1 MMAVTGARVF
11 DFHACV
17 GTGGFGEVYRATL
30 RSAGGLEREVAV
42 KTLRMSVAPGDDA
55 MRRLRD
61 EARLLARLEHR
72 AILDVIDIVQLGGRV
87 AVVMKYLDGQDL
99 GGCLEGQDPMP
110 RRAAVEMIG
119 EVASALA
126 AAADHLEL
134 VHRDVKPSNVRILSD
149 GSVKLLDFGIA
160 RSPQVER
167 EGHTSTGMIVG
178 TPGYLAPE
186 RVAEAV
192 DGTASDVYSLG
203 CVMYAALARR
213 PLFYRVPRPKR
224 LGMAL
229 NQSEHDAFIVEA
241 LQQLSPGPEIHL
253 LRRMLAFEPHL
264 RPRASSVEERCED
277 LAPHISGESLRR
289 WARHRKW
296 PGPVSVDGSLVGQRL
311 TEELVEGPV
320 EAPVRSSLREPA
332 SMERQRTPA
341 QAMVSMEPTTELPRT
356 VSPVSRRSGPVR
368 TLTRPA
374 DSRTPSRVLPA
385 RTLPRDADKPRRGG
399 SPMAALAFV
408 LLVAGLFLFL
418 VSEGLLGIELEQ
430 KVHRVKAQVSGLLE
444 GSPRES
450 GR

>member
-1 MMAVTGARVF
+1 MMAATGARVF
-11 DFHACV
+11 DIHECV

-42 KTLRMSVAPGDDA
+42 KTLRPSVAPDDDA
-55 MRRLRD
+55 VRRLRD

-72 AILDVIDIVQLGGRV
+72 AILDVLDIVQLGGRV

-99 GGCLEGQDPMP
+99 GSCLEGHEPLP
-110 RRAAVEMIG
+110 RRAAVEVIG

-160 RSPQVER
+160 RSPKVER

-213 PLFYRVPRPKR
+213 PLFHRVPRPKL

-229 NQSEHDAFIVEA
+229 DQDAHDAYVREA
-241 LQQLSPGPEIHL
+241 LQQLPPGPEVHL
-253 LRRMLAFEPHL
+253 LRRMLAFEPHI
-264 RPRASSVEERCED
+264 RPRASAVEERCED
-277 LAPHISGESLRR
+277 LAPHLPGEPLRR
-289 WARHRKW
+289 WARHRAW
-296 PGPVSVDGSLVGQRL
+296 PRPVSVEGGLVGQRL
-311 TEELVEGPV
+311 MEELTSSAPVAPSVLERETADMGFHQAPTRAAASITPSAEIPSPIAPAPVSPSPRRTGPV
-320 EAPVRSSLREPA
+320 R
-332 SMERQRTPA
+332 
-341 QAMVSMEPTTELPRT
+341 
-356 VSPVSRRSGPVR
+356 PVSRPSG
-368 TLTRPA
+368 
-374 DSRTPSRVLPA
+374 RTPSRVLPA
-385 RTLPRDADKPRRGG
+385 RTAPREEDAPSGGG

-408 LLVAGLFLFL
+408 LFVAGVFLFL
-418 VSEGLLGIELEQ
+418 ASEGLLGVEMEQ
-430 KVHRVKAQVSGLLE
+430 KVHRVQDQVGAFLE
-444 GSPRES
+444 GKPRE
-450 GR
+450 